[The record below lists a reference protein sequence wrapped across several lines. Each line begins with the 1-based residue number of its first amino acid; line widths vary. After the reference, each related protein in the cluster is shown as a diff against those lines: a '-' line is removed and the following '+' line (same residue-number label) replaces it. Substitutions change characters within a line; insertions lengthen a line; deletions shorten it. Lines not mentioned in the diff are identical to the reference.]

1 MFTCSTPWITPQQ
14 SDPPVRYNAVFLEVG
29 GRLAR
34 PRFLRESLPQFGS
47 EKCQNGRRPSKE
59 NDQASHLPICGS
71 SRVPDSMRCLE
82 RCLATDVKDLY
93 YIWEIANRP
102 ERYDHIEWD
111 QAKCLAALKRI
122 AQFSES
128 LANDLIDPDKLLEM
142 AEHAGLAE
150 TIHLKTSTKSSPP
163 IARRSDPLMRRPA
176 PDGPFLQDWQRAD
189 ELASQILAN
198 VIADDL
204 FLAVLDH

>member
-29 GRLAR
+29 GRLAC

-71 SRVPDSMRCLE
+71 SRIPDSMRCLE

-93 YIWEIANRP
+93 YIWEIANSRHLTNSAQSRDAGGRDRMGIFLGWEVAAVP
-102 ERYDHIEWD
+102 NVPSRWPIMVIWRQHRCWHVGLPNPVGERSRGRRH
-111 QAKCLAALKRI
+111 RI
-122 AQFSES
+122 
-128 LANDLIDPDKLLEM
+128 
-142 AEHAGLAE
+142 
-150 TIHLKTSTKSSPP
+150 
-163 IARRSDPLMRRPA
+163 
-176 PDGPFLQDWQRAD
+176 
-189 ELASQILAN
+189 
-198 VIADDL
+198 
-204 FLAVLDH
+204 